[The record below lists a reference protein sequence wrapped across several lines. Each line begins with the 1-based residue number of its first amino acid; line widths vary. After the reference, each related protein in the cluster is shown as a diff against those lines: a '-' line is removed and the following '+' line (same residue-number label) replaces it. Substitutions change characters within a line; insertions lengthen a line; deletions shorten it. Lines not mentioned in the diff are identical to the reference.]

1 MGRPG
6 HTMSDQRGIA
16 QLAAQVRAGRSARE
30 LVELTLA
37 RIEQYAT
44 LGAVVAV
51 RAETARAEAA
61 MVDARRD
68 RGEELPPLAGVPM
81 LVKDNQH
88 VVGMRTTNGSLG
100 YANAAPEQSDS
111 VIVSRLREAGAIVV
125 GKTNVPEFCIEGYTD
140 NPLFGATLNP
150 WNTELS
156 PGGSS
161 GGSAAAL
168 AAGITPLATGTDGAG
183 SVRIP
188 AAFCGLIGFKPTN
201 GAIGRAS
208 APDWIDFST
217 PSFMTPHSAD
227 LALLFDVCTGPVP
240 GDPTALPIA
249 VPHSIAPRQAIAV
262 TRTEGDPAISVEV
275 EEAFARA
282 IDMFTEAFGLE
293 VTRKSPDDFFPNTSP
308 DNDWYVLAAAEHAN
322 SLDESVFRS
331 ELAPGTRAFID
342 YGLSISAREYVAARR
357 RRFEHSRV
365 IDEALSGATVLLS
378 PTVPVAGW
386 APDGGDAVQQDHL
399 MPADHYSSSI
409 QNLAGV
415 PALSLP
421 AGMLPNGLPFGLQIT
436 GARWS
441 DRALIALAEQ
451 WQARWPFA
459 ASAPGFKPFE

>member
-1 MGRPG
+1 
-6 HTMSDQRGIA
+6 MSESRGIA
-16 QLAAQVRAGRSARE
+16 QIAAQVRAGRSASE

-37 RIEQYAT
+37 RIEQHAS
-44 LGAVVAV
+44 LGSIVAV
-51 RAETARAEAA
+51 RADAARAEALQL
-61 MVDARRD
+61 DARRD
-68 RGEELPPLAGVPM
+68 RGEDLPPLAGVPM

-88 VVGMRTTNGSLG
+88 VAGMRTTNGSLG
-100 YANAAPEQSDS
+100 YAAAAPESQDS
-111 VIVSRLREAGAIVV
+111 VIVARLRAAGAIVV

-140 NPLFGATLNP
+140 NLLFGATLNP

-168 AAGITPLATGTDGAG
+168 AAGIVPLATGTDGAG

-217 PSFMTPHSAD
+217 PGFMTPHATD
-227 LALLFDVCTGPVP
+227 LGLLFDVCTGPVP

-249 VPHSIAPRQAIAV
+249 TPGSIAPRRAIAV
-262 TRTEGDPAISVEV
+262 TRTEGDPTIAADVEA
-275 EEAFARA
+275 AFARA
-282 IDMFTEAFGLE
+282 LDMFAEAFGIHVE
-293 VTRKSPDDFFPNTSP
+293 RKNPDDFFPNTSP

-322 SLDESVFRS
+322 SLEESVLAAA
-331 ELAPGTRAFID
+331 LAPGTRAFID
-342 YGLSISAREYVAARR
+342 YGLSVSAREYIAARR
-357 RRFEHSRV
+357 RRFVHSRV
-365 IDEALSGATVLLS
+365 IDEALAGGTVLLS

-386 APDGGDAVQQDHL
+386 APDGSDAVQADHL
-399 MPADHYSSSI
+399 IPADHYATSI

-441 DRALIALAEQ
+441 DRALITLAER
-451 WQARWPFA
+451 WQERWPFA
-459 ASAPGFKPFE
+459 ASAPGFAPFS